1 MSRSTKAA
9 KGFATSL
16 FQSLSQILVQIFL
29 APVVLKMAGRE
40 ALGAYA
46 AIMQT
51 VAMLLMVDV
60 VGSWSMERFM
70 GQAMGLDDEGKR
82 FRDVF
87 TTARTAIL
95 VTNTIYA
102 VGVVAISFFVGRMFH
117 LSADIDLQA
126 RHALWVVAGWA
137 VIRTP
142 LSAYQNASIATQD
155 LAVVNML
162 SAGINIARGLASL
175 LFVLLGGGLF
185 GLMISGTVVEAIGS
199 VLYRW
204 RFLSKSPK
212 LRPTWG
218 IPDKP
223 LLREILSFGGYV
235 LFINAGNKLFFR
247 SANMMAALTNGA
259 MAASSFYTTQMPT
272 MTGYTMLQRFGDN
285 TAPAVYELTGRK
297 EHERLRSAF
306 LRMVRLISVLTLPL
320 AAGVVLFNHDLVV
333 CWVGQQQWGGNLLTI
348 TLAAFCV
355 LDGIRGVCMLFAF
368 AQGWMRLLT
377 GTSIFQGIAN
387 LGLGYLLG
395 KKLGLGGITLA
406 LLLVSL
412 PQLFLLQRK
421 IDKLFSI
428 SIVPHLGEIL
438 LRAAIPIGL
447 AAAVSEF
454 IHVRIRIT
462 EHHFTGLLLECFAF
476 SLVYFAVA
484 YPISLHQ
491 QDRADVQRFA
501 VSALRM
507 GKRLGN
513 QPTAPVT

>member
-51 VAMLLMVDV
+51 VAMLLVVDL
-60 VGSWSMERFM
+60 VGSWLMERFL
-70 GQAMGLDDEGKR
+70 GHSSGLDDQGKR

-95 VTNTIYA
+95 VTNTIYGI
-102 VGVVAISFFVGRMFH
+102 GVVAISFFVGRMFH
-117 LSADIDLQA
+117 LSADIELQA

-185 GLMISGTVVEAIGS
+185 GLIISGTVVEAIGS

-204 RFLSKSPK
+204 RFLSKSPE
-212 LRPTWG
+212 LRPRWG

-223 LLREILSFGGYV
+223 LLREMLSFGGYV

-259 MAASSFYTTQMPT
+259 LAASSFYTTQMPT
-272 MTGYTMLQRFGDN
+272 MTGYTILQRFGDN
-285 TAPAVYELTGRK
+285 TAPAVYELTGRR
-297 EHERLRSAF
+297 ENERLRGAF

-320 AAGVVLFNHDLVV
+320 AAGVILFNHDLVV
-333 CWVGQQQWGGNLLTI
+333 CWVGQRQWGGDLLTI
-348 TLAAFCV
+348 TLALFCV
-355 LDGIRGVCMLFAF
+355 LDGVRGVCVLFAF

-377 GTSIFQGIAN
+377 GTSVFQGIAN
-387 LGLGYLLG
+387 FGLGYILG

-412 PQLFLLQRK
+412 PQLLLLQRK
-421 IDKLFSI
+421 IGRSFSI
-428 SIVPHLGEIL
+428 RIVPPLGEIL
-438 LRAAIPIGL
+438 LRAVIPVGL
-447 AAAVSEF
+447 AVMAGEF
-454 IHVRIRIT
+454 IHSRIRIA

-476 SLVYFAVA
+476 SVVYFAVA
-484 YPISLHQ
+484 YPISLHP
-491 QDRADVQRFA
+491 QDRADVRRFA
-501 VSALRM
+501 VSALRAK
-507 GKRLGN
+507 KRLGS
-513 QPTAPVT
+513 QPTLP